1 MDRMFYCAGIFL
13 TLTGLSLVDY
23 RLSMIVCG
31 LVFVAFGFIFDFLPG
46 KADD

>member
-1 MDRMFYCAGIFL
+1 MDRLFYGIGIFL
-13 TLTGLSLVDY
+13 TLAGLSLVDY

-31 LVFVAFGFIFDFLPG
+31 VVFVAFGLIFDFLPG